1 MYFYQHYHHQVSIFY
16 FYIPI
21 YLKEVFF
28 NTVNSSLLIS
38 YLKKNLYIINL
49 LYCYICPY
57 NDTRCKIWQPIV
69 VETKRKIVTLL
80 RQSIDI
86 RNGRKY
92 QPSVIVIPE
101 LSSEQNKF
109 YRKTE
114 KFEERNENYRN
125 RCLYYSIR
133 RCSSGNI
140 YILI

>member
-38 YLKKNLYIINL
+38 YLKKNLYISVHIMIQGVRYDNQS
-49 LYCYICPY
+49 
-57 NDTRCKIWQPIV
+57 WQNEEKNSYV
-69 VETKRKIVTLL
+69 

-92 QPSVIVIPE
+92 QPSVIVISE

-125 RCLYYSIR
+125 RCLYYSVR

>member
-16 FYIPI
+16 SYIPI
-21 YLKEVFF
+21 YLKEVFK
-28 NTVNSSLLIS
+28 NNVNSSLLIS
-38 YLKKNLYIINL
+38 YLKKNLYISVHIMIQGVRYDNQS
-49 LYCYICPY
+49 
-57 NDTRCKIWQPIV
+57 WQNEEKNSYV
-69 VETKRKIVTLL
+69 

-92 QPSVIVIPE
+92 QPSVIVISE

-125 RCLYYSIR
+125 RCLYYSVR